1 MSSNAGPLPGGVT
14 AESPVVKPGGPSILK
29 RVLQG
34 DLPSV
39 RVLAVLAVI
48 WLVFQ
53 SQNDRFLSATNI
65 TNLLL
70 QITAVG
76 LISVGVVYVLM
87 LGEVDLSVGAVS
99 GLAAAVMAV
108 LNVKHGWNPYLA
120 IIAGIL
126 TGTLIGIL
134 QGGLSVYFA
143 IPPFVITL
151 AGLLAWQG
159 ALLWVLGDTGTV
171 NLTNDKIT
179 GLANTFFSEAVGWI
193 IALVIVGLY
202 SAVALWGYR
211 KRVEAE
217 LHDQSLRPVILRIVV
232 LAVITFGMLLVLNN
246 DRGLPLAVLILL
258 AFVVGGEF
266 LLVRTLFGRKVFA
279 LGGNI
284 EAARRAGI
292 NTGISRTAVF
302 ALASSMAAIGGIM
315 GASRLYAVNQSSG
328 GSDLLLLAI
337 AGPVIAG
344 TSLYGGRGTVWSAL
358 LGALVIG
365 SISNGMDL
373 LAYQSSVKYMVTGA
387 VLLVAVIIDALA
399 RRQRQVQGRV

>member
-1 MSSNAGPLPGGVT
+1 
-14 AESPVVKPGGPSILK
+14 
-29 RVLQG
+29 
-34 DLPSV
+34 
-39 RVLAVLAVI
+39 
-48 WLVFQ
+48 
-53 SQNDRFLSATNI
+53 
-65 TNLLL
+65 
-70 QITAVG
+70 
-76 LISVGVVYVLM
+76 
-87 LGEVDLSVGAVS
+87 
-99 GLAAAVMAV
+99 
-108 LNVKHGWNPYLA
+108 
-120 IIAGIL
+120 
-126 TGTLIGIL
+126 
-134 QGGLSVYFA
+134 
-143 IPPFVITL
+143 
-151 AGLLAWQG
+151 
-159 ALLWVLGDTGTV
+159 VLGDTGTV

-179 GLANTFFSEAVGWI
+179 GLANTFFSETVGWI

-202 SAVALWGYR
+202 AAVALWGYR